1 MAQEN
6 SADFSRYRELQ
17 KQLKEAS
24 EAYYKD
30 GFSPMSDQDFDFGIK
45 ELEALETLHP
55 EWKNPDSLTSKV
67 GSDLLNDFAKVEHAI
82 PMLSISNAYSKE
94 EVADFIRQALDRV
107 PNAKEWICERKIDGI
122 SMALT
127 YRNGILV
134 RAATRGNGTVGDD
147 VTANV
152 KTIEDVPHKLLGA
165 PDGDIQW
172 DNEVQD
178 WVEGEIPAYD
188 PDVKKEHDWLDGK
201 GQRWL

>member
-24 EAYYKD
+24 DAYYKD

-45 ELEALETLHP
+45 ELEALETAHP
-55 EWKNPDSLTSKV
+55 EWKNPDSLTSSV

-94 EVADFIRQALDRV
+94 EVADFIRQAMDRV

-165 PDGDIQW
+165 PSGDL
-172 DNEVQD
+172 EVR
-178 WVEGEIPAYD
+178 G
-188 PDVKKEHDWLDGK
+188 
-201 GQRWL
+201 